1 MGKILIAV
9 DNELNARILTEI
21 LCIEGYETIVV
32 NTGERAFNLFSSSD
46 IDEISVILID
56 IQMQRVDGW
65 SVARRIRKLDRE
77 DAGKVHIFAY
87 ADPQFKG
94 DFGYAREMG
103 LDLFLSDPINV
114 DELLLNIEENVS

>member
-1 MGKILIAV
+1 MGKILIAD

-32 NTGERAFNLFSSSD
+32 NTDESAFDLFSSSG
-46 IDEISVILID
+46 IDEIPVILLD

-65 SVARRIRKLDRE
+65 SVARKIRNLDRK
-77 DAGKVHIFAY
+77 DSGRVRIFAY
-87 ADPQFKG
+87 ADPQYKG
-94 DFGYAREMG
+94 DFGYAREKG

-114 DELLLNIEENVS
+114 DELLLTIKENVS